1 MCFFDRTKIIPL
13 NANAWEQERLGD
25 ITDRIRRK
33 NENLESDLPLTIS
46 AQYGLINQNDFFDK
60 RIASKDLSGYYLL
73 KQGEYAYNKS
83 TSNDAPWGAVKRLEK
98 YDMGV
103 VSTLYI
109 VFSLHQD
116 VNSDYFSTYYS
127 TDLWHKGIREIAAE
141 GARNH
146 GLLNIAPNDFF
157 NMKIIAPKS
166 LDEQRKIGS
175 FFQKLDS
182 SITLHQRVHFGIT
195 INHLKNPNAWE
206 QHELWELTI
215 WDKKFNE
222 VDKEKQPET
231 RKYRYALANAINL
244 IIIPGGDIKILSTGS
259 LDAYTTKERAGEY
272 LCNGEI
278 VAIPWGGTPNI
289 KYAKG
294 FFVTGD
300 NRIATSND
308 LDKLNNRY
316 LYWWFNTPLK
326 HLENIYRGAS
336 IKHPS
341 MNDVLNM
348 TIQLPSIPEQKKII
362 GLLDNID
369 SLLTFISKCSFT
381 YIIKIFEFTYTIE
394 RSLFCFTT
402 FHIIISVSLISKIAM
417 FLFLLIQKQPLG
429 IMFFYI

>member
-1 MCFFDRTKIIPL
+1 MHFTESVE
-13 NANAWEQERLGD
+13 NADAWEQERLGD
-25 ITDRIRRK
+25 LGKTFTGLSGKDK
-33 NENLESDLPLTIS
+33 NDFGHGDAKFVTYMNVFTNPIAKADMVENIEIDSS
-46 AQYGLINQNDFFDK
+46 QYEVQYGDIFFTTSSETPEEVGMSSIWLFNAANIYLNSFCFGF
-60 RIASKDLSGYYLL
+60 RPTSKFDPYYMGYYLRSDVFRKKMIFL
-73 KQGEYAYNKS
+73 AQGISRYNISKS
-83 TSNDAPWGAVKRLEK
+83 KV
-98 YDMGV
+98 M
-103 VSTLYI
+103 
-109 VFSLHQD
+109 
-116 VNSDYFSTYYS
+116 
-127 TDLWHKGIREIAAE
+127 EIE
-141 GARNH
+141 
-146 GLLNIAPNDFF
+146 LTIPS
-157 NMKIIAPKS
+157 MV
-166 LDEQRKIGS
+166 EQEKIG
-175 FFQKLDS
+175 KIMYTLDS
-182 SITLHQRVHFGIT
+182 LLTLHQRLHFGIT

-206 QHELWELTI
+206 QHELWKLTI

-231 RKYRYALANAINL
+231 RKYRYALADAINL

-362 GLLDNID
+362 DLLDNID

-381 YIIKIFEFTYTIE
+381 HIIKIFEFTYTIE

>member
-1 MCFFDRTKIIPL
+1 MNNSSAWLIPENSVIFTNGATVGNVAINKLKVTTKQGILGIIPSSIVNYEFL
-13 NANAWEQERLGD
+13 
-25 ITDRIRRK
+25 
-33 NENLESDLPLTIS
+33 
-46 AQYGLINQNDFFDK
+46 
-60 RIASKDLSGYYLL
+60 YYLL
-73 KQGEYAYNKS
+73 S
-83 TSNDAPWGAVKRLEK
+83 S
-98 YDMGV
+98 
-103 VSTLYI
+103 VSFQKEVRRRI
-109 VFSLHQD
+109 A
-116 VNSDYFSTYYS
+116 
-127 TDLWHKGIREIAAE
+127 KGTFETII
-141 GARNH
+141 
-146 GLLNIAPNDFF
+146 LNNLNTIEVL
-157 NMKIIAPKS
+157 IPKS
-166 LDEQRKIGS
+166 IEEQSLIANELAN
-175 FFQKLDS
+175 LDS
-182 SITLHQRVHFGIT
+182 LLTLHQRVHFGIT

-206 QHELWELTI
+206 QHELWKLTI

-231 RKYRYALANAINL
+231 RKYRYALADAINL

-402 FHIIISVSLISKIAM
+402 FHIIISGSLISKIMM
-417 FLFLLIQKQPLG
+417 FLFLLIQKQSLG
-429 IMFFYI
+429 IIFFTFNCLYYVFLTLIPLVLPS

>member
-1 MCFFDRTKIIPL
+1 MHFTESVE
-13 NANAWEQERLGD
+13 NADAWEQRRLGD
-25 ITDRIRRK
+25 LANIYDGVHQTPKYLDKVVMFLSVENISTLQSNKFISQEAFERDYK
-33 NENLESDLPLTIS
+33 NYP
-46 AQYGLINQNDFFDK
+46 QYGDILMTRIGNVGTPNVYSSNEKVAFYVSLALIKPHNIDSWFLCNSIKSNFVQNE
-60 RIASKDLSGYYLL
+60 LSLRTL
-73 KQGEYAYNKS
+73 KTAI
-83 TSNDAPWGAVKRLEK
+83 P
-98 YDMGV
+98 
-103 VSTLYI
+103 
-109 VFSLHQD
+109 
-116 VNSDYFSTYYS
+116 
-127 TDLWHKGIREIAAE
+127 
-141 GARNH
+141 
-146 GLLNIAPNDFF
+146 
-157 NMKIIAPKS
+157 MKINKDEIGQVGIIFPKEHNEQKKIGTLLKS
-166 LDEQRKIGS
+166 LDT
-175 FFQKLDS
+175 L
-182 SITLHQRVHFGIT
+182 ITLHQRLHFGIT

-206 QHELWELTI
+206 QHELWKLTI

-231 RKYRYALANAINL
+231 RKYRYALADAINL

-362 GLLDNID
+362 DLLDNID

-381 YIIKIFEFTYTIE
+381 HIIKIFEFTYTIE

>member
-1 MCFFDRTKIIPL
+1 MTSSLPSICLTYAD
-13 NANAWEQERLGD
+13 AWEQRKLGKVTDSYSGGTPSAGRKDYYGGSIPFIRSAEINSSKTELFLTELGFNSSSAAMVNVGD
-25 ITDRIRRK
+25 ILYALYGATSGEVGISQIKGAINQAILAILPHEGYDSYFITSWLRK
-33 NENLESDLPLTIS
+33 NKEGITGEYLQGGQGN
-46 AQYGLINQNDFFDK
+46 
-60 RIASKDLSGYYLL
+60 LSG
-73 KQGEYAYNKS
+73 A
-83 TSNDAPWGAVKRLEK
+83 
-98 YDMGV
+98 
-103 VSTLYI
+103 I
-109 VFSLHQD
+109 V
-116 VNSDYFSTYYS
+116 
-127 TDLWHKGIREIAAE
+127 
-141 GARNH
+141 
-146 GLLNIAPNDFF
+146 
-157 NMKIIAPKS
+157 KS
-166 LDEQRKIGS
+166 LEIMFPSGKEQALIGS
-175 FFQKLDS
+175 FFKKMDD

-206 QHELWELTI
+206 QHELWKLTI

-222 VDKEKQPET
+222 VDKEKQPKT
-231 RKYRYALANAINL
+231 RKYRYALADAINL